1 VEQSVAINLKGGGV
15 MRVDFNTFVLLII
28 AVEIAL
34 VYVKMGK
41 K

>member
-1 VEQSVAINLKGGGV
+1 MKMNMKGGEV